1 MCNPAI
7 ALVAVTVAST
17 AASMYSQS
25 KQAKYQSAIA
35 DGMLKLLKLR
45 HRIQS
50 IVGILKQISG
60 VVKCVNAQALRRLL
74 WGLPVRN

>member
-25 KQAKYQSAIA
+25 KQANTSQ
-35 DGMLKLLKLR
+35 
-45 HRIQS
+45 
-50 IVGILKQISG
+50 
-60 VVKCVNAQALRRLL
+60 
-74 WGLPVRN
+74 P